1 MSYSIS
7 RRTLLGGVAG
17 IALASSL
24 AACSG
29 GGGTEPVA
37 EGSKKGA
44 MDNFAADQQFTASE
58 AFTLPILFSDHPNY
72 PYKSDW
78 LFWTHLTE
86 KTKVTL
92 DVTTVPMSDYNQK
105 RSLLISAGDAPVV
118 IPKVYPGQEA
128 AFVSSG
134 AVLAVS
140 DYIDQ
145 MPNFS
150 KFAKDFKLDPELDTL
165 RQEDGKFYL
174 LPGMHEKLWPDY
186 TLIFRTDLLQKAG
199 VSEPQTWDEVYEA
212 MKAIKPLVGGDYVM
226 SDRYQGLNL
235 LNLVANS
242 YGTTSG
248 ASWGNQEYAQFDK
261 SADKF
266 VVSATTP
273 QFRDMLEYLHKLV
286 AEKLVDPQSFTQKDD
301 VAIAAFT
308 TGKTGVISGN
318 SQDPSS
324 HRALMDKTL
333 GAGTYSI
340 AKNILP
346 AGPAGKVVGGTRLE
360 NGVMLTAKA
369 KDSEN
374 FAAILQF
381 VDWLFYNNDAKEFS
395 KWGVEGTTFKRNGTE
410 RELMPDV
417 TYQWMNPG
425 APKKLNADFGFSG
438 GNFSY
443 GGKTELVHSMFAP
456 EEKEWQARMAAERT
470 QIPLPP
476 AHPLS
481 EAQREQATLLLT
493 PLKDFIDTNTLKFV
507 TGQRPLSE
515 FDAFQTELKGQGLQ
529 QYTDLLN
536 EAYTNFKSKKK

>member
-1 MSYSIS
+1 MSYSVS
-7 RRTLLGGVAG
+7 RRTLLGGLAG
-17 IALASSL
+17 IALAGSL
-24 AACSG
+24 AACSSG
-29 GGGTEPVA
+29 GGKETVA
-37 EGSKKGA
+37 ATAKKGA
-44 MDNFAADQQFTASE
+44 MENFAADQQFTATE
-58 AFTLPILFSDHPNY
+58 AFTIPVLFSDHPNY
-72 PYKSDW
+72 PHKADW
-78 LFWTHLTE
+78 LLWTEME
-86 KTKVTL
+86 KRTNVKL

-105 RSLLISAGDAPVV
+105 RSLLISAGDAPII
-118 IPKVYPGQEA
+118 IPKVYPGQES

-134 AVLAVS
+134 AVLPVS
-140 DYIDQ
+140 DYLDQ
-145 MPNFS
+145 MPNFT
-150 KFAKDFKLDPELDTL
+150 KFMTDYKLDPELETL
-165 RQEDGKFYL
+165 KQADGKFYV

-186 TLIFRTDLLQKAG
+186 TLIFRTDLLEKAG

-235 LNLVANS
+235 LNQVANA

-248 ASWGNQEYAQFDK
+248 ATWGNQEYATFNKAKDQ
-261 SADKF
+261 F
-266 VVSATTP
+266 VVAATTEE
-273 QFRDMLEYLHKLV
+273 FKAMLEFLHKLV

-324 HRALMDKTL
+324 HRALMDKSL
-333 GAGTYSI
+333 GAGNYKI

-360 NGVMLTAKA
+360 NGVMLTSKA
-369 KDSEN
+369 KDSEH
-374 FAAILQF
+374 FGAILQF
-381 VDWLFYNNDAKEFS
+381 VDWLFYNNDAKEFT
-395 KWGVEGTTFKRNGTE
+395 KWGVEGTTFKRNGDK
-410 RELMPDV
+410 RELMPEV

-443 GGKTELVHSMFAP
+443 GGKTELVHSMFAE
-456 EEKEWQARMAAERT
+456 EEKKWQERMAKERT

-476 AHPLS
+476 AHPMT

-515 FDAFQTELKGQGLQ
+515 WDAFQTELKGQGLEQ
-529 QYTDLLN
+529 YSQLLNQAYTD
-536 EAYTNFKSKKK
+536 FKAKK

>member
-1 MSYSIS
+1 MSYSVS
-7 RRTLLGGVAG
+7 RRTLLGGLAG
-17 IALASSL
+17 IALAGSL
-24 AACSG
+24 AACSSG
-29 GGGTEPVA
+29 GGKETVA
-37 EGSKKGA
+37 ATAKKGA
-44 MDNFAADQQFTASE
+44 MEHFAADQQFTATE
-58 AFTLPILFSDHPNY
+58 AFTIPVLFSDHPNY
-72 PYKSDW
+72 PHKADW
-78 LFWTHLTE
+78 LLWTEME
-86 KTKVTL
+86 KRTNVKL

-105 RSLLISAGDAPVV
+105 RSLLISAGDAPII
-118 IPKVYPGQEA
+118 IPKVYPGQES

-134 AVLAVS
+134 AVLPVS
-140 DYIDQ
+140 DYLDQ
-145 MPNFS
+145 MPNFT
-150 KFAKDFKLDPELDTL
+150 KFMTDYKLDPELETL
-165 RQEDGKFYL
+165 KQADGKFYV

-186 TLIFRTDLLQKAG
+186 TLIFRTDLLEKAG

-235 LNLVANS
+235 LNQVANA

-248 ASWGNQEYAQFDK
+248 ATWGNQEYATFNKAKDQ
-261 SADKF
+261 F
-266 VVSATTP
+266 VVAATTEE
-273 QFRDMLEYLHKLV
+273 FKAMLEFLHKLV

-324 HRALMDKTL
+324 HRALMDKAL
-333 GAGTYSI
+333 GAGNYKI

-360 NGVMLTAKA
+360 NGVMLTSKA
-369 KDSEN
+369 KDSEH
-374 FAAILQF
+374 FGAILQF
-381 VDWLFYNNDAKEFS
+381 VDWLFYNNDAKEFT
-395 KWGVEGTTFKRNGTE
+395 KWGVEGTTFKRNGDK

-443 GGKTELVHSMFAP
+443 GGKTELVHSMFAE
-456 EEKEWQARMAAERT
+456 EEKEWQERMAKERT

-476 AHPLS
+476 AHPMT

-515 FDAFQTELKGQGLQ
+515 WDAFQTELKGQGLEQ
-529 QYTDLLN
+529 YSQLLNQAYTD
-536 EAYTNFKSKKK
+536 FKAKK